1 MFCPNYVRT
10 LSEILPTYVG
20 ISSELLSQNLLSF
33 AEIFG
38 HKSSQVSKQAA
49 KFFSDMGR
57 AKIRTRTRFGTGQ
70 NSDTDKIWDGLRFG
84 QISDKFRT
92 RTRFRTDMASEKFRT
107 GFRTR
112 FRTPFQTQVRTG
124 FRTNFGQDFKD
135 HAALHDHRRRTGP
148 RRQRSRFTTDK
159 ARDRISDRTS
169 DKSSDL
175 SRLRV
180 FNDHALRGDR

>member
-1 MFCPNYVRT
+1 M
-10 LSEILPTYVG
+10 
-20 ISSELLSQNLLSF
+20 SELCPKFCRPMSEFRPNCCPKICSALPKFLVIR
-33 AEIFG
+33 AA
-38 HKSSQVSKQAA
+38 KQAAA

-92 RTRFRTDMASEKFRT
+92 RTRFRTDMASEKIRT

-112 FRTPFQTQVRTG
+112 FRTPFRTPFQTQVRTR

>member
-1 MFCPNYVRT
+1 
-10 LSEILPTYVG
+10 
-20 ISSELLSQNLLSF
+20 
-33 AEIFG
+33 
-38 HKSSQVSKQAA
+38 
-49 KFFSDMGR
+49 MGR

-107 GFRTR
+107 GYRTRFRTP

-169 DKSSDL
+169 DKTKVRTYQGSASSTITPYAVTVEQTLCPTSDVVKL
-175 SRLRV
+175 LLVIEYTTPR
-180 FNDHALRGDR
+180 

>member
-1 MFCPNYVRT
+1 MSEFRPNCCPKIC
-10 LSEILPTYVG
+10 SALPKFLV
-20 ISSELLSQNLLSF
+20 IRAAKQASSSEVF
-33 AEIFG
+33 FG
-38 HKSSQVSKQAA
+38 H
-49 KFFSDMGR
+49 
-57 AKIRTRTRFGTGQ
+57 GTGK
-70 NSDTDKIWDGLRFG
+70 NSDTDKIWDGPKFGHGQDLGRTSVRTNFG
-84 QISDKFRT
+84 QISD
-92 RTRFRTDMASEKFRT
+92 TDKISDGH
-107 GFRTR
+107 GFGKISDRISDK